1 MPTTTTAKT
10 TEATS
15 ALTDAIVSG
24 VKQSQ
29 DLMLSGISAWVDF
42 TGKAFSAPKIEGL
55 PFMPLEVLLG
65 GPVVRF
71 QRRHVRPPLEMMPQ
85 LVRQCLPRFRAP
97 IEVAEAGQGL
107 E

>member
-1 MPTTTTAKT
+1 MATTTTAKT

-42 TGKAFSAPKIEGL
+42 TGKAFNAPKVEGA
-55 PFMPLEVLLG
+55 PLHGLAA
-65 GPVVRF
+65 GPEGVR
-71 QRRHVRPPLEMMPQ
+71 RRQ
-85 LVRQCLPRFRAP
+85 LRLRRGAAQDAEGIRVQARRRRAGEDRL
-97 IEVAEAGQGL
+97 I
-107 E
+107 

>member
-1 MPTTTTAKT
+1 MATTTAKT

-42 TGKAFSAPKIEGL
+42 TGKAFSAPKVEGL
-55 PFMPLEVLLG
+55 PFMDSMPDAKEIVDASFGFVEELLKTQKE
-65 GPVVRF
+65 F
-71 QRRHVRPPLEMMPQ
+71 AYK
-85 LVRQCLPRFRAP
+85 LVDAVPAKT
-97 IEVAEAGQGL
+97 A
-107 E
+107 

>member
-1 MPTTTTAKT
+1 MATTTASAKT

-42 TGKAFSAPKIEGL
+42 TGKAFSAPKVEGL
-55 PFMPLEVLLG
+55 PFTDSMPDPKEFVDASFGFVEELLKTQKE
-65 GPVVRF
+65 F
-71 QRRHVRPPLEMMPQ
+71 AYK
-85 LVRQCLPRFRAP
+85 LV
-97 IEVAEAGQGL
+97 EAVPAKSA
-107 E
+107 

>member
-1 MPTTTTAKT
+1 MATTGTTAKT

-42 TGKAFSAPKIEGL
+42 TGKAFYAPKVEGL
-55 PFMPLEVLLG
+55 PFMDSMPDPKEFVDASFGFVEELLKTQKE
-65 GPVVRF
+65 F
-71 QRRHVRPPLEMMPQ
+71 AYK
-85 LVRQCLPRFRAP
+85 LVDAVPAKT
-97 IEVAEAGQGL
+97 A
-107 E
+107 

>member
-1 MPTTTTAKT
+1 MATTSTTAKT

-42 TGKAFSAPKIEGL
+42 TGKAFNAPKVEGL
-55 PFMPLEVLLG
+55 PFMDSMPDAKEIVDASFGFVEELLKTQKE
-65 GPVVRF
+65 F
-71 QRRHVRPPLEMMPQ
+71 AYK
-85 LVRQCLPRFRAP
+85 LVDAVPAKS
-97 IEVAEAGQGL
+97 A
-107 E
+107 

>member
-1 MPTTTTAKT
+1 MATTTAKT

-42 TGKAFSAPKIEGL
+42 TGKAFNAPKVEGL
-55 PFMPLEVLLG
+55 PFMDSMPDAKEFVDASFSFVEELLKTQKE
-65 GPVVRF
+65 F
-71 QRRHVRPPLEMMPQ
+71 AYK
-85 LVRQCLPRFRAP
+85 LVDAVPAKT
-97 IEVAEAGQGL
+97 A
-107 E
+107 